1 MSGPS
6 EKRYQDWILV
16 KLMERYPE
24 SLWERQNVVAA
35 KAEGR
40 DGKKRFIRA
49 GTPGQG
55 DIRGCH
61 LGWYIELEVKRPG
74 EQQSQKQRDRQE
86 RIRIARGVYA
96 VIHNPTEAF
105 AVVDAL

>member
-1 MSGPS
+1 MSEPS
-6 EKRYQDWILV
+6 EKRYQDWILA

-35 KAEGR
+35 KARGR
-40 DGKKRFIRA
+40 DGSTRFIKA
-49 GTPGQG
+49 GTKGQG

-61 LGWYIELEVKRPG
+61 EGWYIELEVKRPG
-74 EQQSQKQRDRQE
+74 ESQRKEQRDRQE
-86 RIRIARGVYA
+86 VIRRAKGVYA
-96 VIHNPTEAF
+96 VVSHPNEAF